1 MLFELDIQLEFQR
14 HRVLVG
20 EATLCTLHWQGII
33 SVVNRGES
41 KSLGS
46 TKYVVTT
53 TTHSPMCEEGKIC
66 PLNQTIQKTHFPIQR
81 LHYSPTRIRL
91 SRETHFKIQRVCSYL
106 PKTSTTNVTL
116 ALVLGFTITYAI
128 SLEIFSLTCKCN
140 ESVMQELFIQNII
153 IKCGCNSLVS
163 IQ

>member
-1 MLFELDIQLEFQR
+1 MVGLNNLKPKIPLHKLEQQTDTKVGVIWAWHTTRVSER

-66 PLNQTIQKTHFPIQR
+66 PSNQTIQKTHFPIQR

-91 SRETHFKIQRVCSYL
+91 SRETHFQIQRVCS
-106 PKTSTTNVTL
+106 
-116 ALVLGFTITYAI
+116 I
-128 SLEIFSLTCKCN
+128 SQKQAPQ
-140 ESVMQELFIQNII
+140 M
-153 IKCGCNSLVS
+153 
-163 IQ
+163 

>member
-1 MLFELDIQLEFQR
+1 MVGLNNLKPKIPLHKLEQQTDTKVGVIWAW
-14 HRVLVG
+14 HTTRVS
-20 EATLCTLHWQGII
+20 EAQSFGWWGTLCTLHWQGII

-66 PLNQTIQKTHFPIQR
+66 PSNQTIQKTHFPIQR

-91 SRETHFKIQRVCSYL
+91 SRETHFQNSAGL
-106 PKTSTTNVTL
+106 QLSPKNKHHKCN
-116 ALVLGFTITYAI
+116 I
-128 SLEIFSLTCKCN
+128 SLSFRFYNYICHFSWN
-140 ESVMQELFIQNII
+140 LFSNM
-153 IKCGCNSLVS
+153 
-163 IQ
+163 